1 MTDSHVPTIPIKI
14 VDEKQRL
21 TYRVS
26 IRCGREFPSGYFI
39 YRGGETRII
48 FNHFSQLSNL
58 LRRLGQESISAV
70 PTGVP
75 SPPKTSSRRY
85 SRSTPKQK
93 PPRPGGFCFGV
104 RALPIPPAPP
114 GGQGDGSPCA
124 APSSQLS
131 PRSAR
136 RASEMWLFPKKT
148 PSGVHRLDPR
158 QHFEAFMQLGV
169 QPLDPWHHPGHPYGN
184 DRPVIYP
191 GGLCVRRCRYFRSAA
206 PTALW

>member
-1 MTDSHVPTIPIKI
+1 MLIIRITDSHVPTIPIKI

-93 PPRPGGFCFGV
+93 ASRKGGF
-104 RALPIPPAPP
+104 LL
-114 GGQGDGSPCA
+114 GGASAGRQPSA
-124 APSSQLS
+124 APSTPAASRL
-131 PRSAR
+131 PPGATGERIPPHGCAVPLRSA
-136 RASEMWLFPKKT
+136 
-148 PSGVHRLDPR
+148 
-158 QHFEAFMQLGV
+158 
-169 QPLDPWHHPGHPYGN
+169 
-184 DRPVIYP
+184 
-191 GGLCVRRCRYFRSAA
+191 
-206 PTALW
+206 